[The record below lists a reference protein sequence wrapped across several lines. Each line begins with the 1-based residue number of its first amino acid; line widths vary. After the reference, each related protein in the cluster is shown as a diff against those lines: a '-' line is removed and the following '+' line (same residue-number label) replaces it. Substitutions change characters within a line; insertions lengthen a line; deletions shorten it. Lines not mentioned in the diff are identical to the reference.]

1 MGEGSQMHG
10 RADDEDEDEGSQLL
24 WYDGLVLL

>member
-1 MGEGSQMHG
+1 MGEGSKMRG
-10 RADDEDEDEGSQLL
+10 RVEGEVEDEGSQWL